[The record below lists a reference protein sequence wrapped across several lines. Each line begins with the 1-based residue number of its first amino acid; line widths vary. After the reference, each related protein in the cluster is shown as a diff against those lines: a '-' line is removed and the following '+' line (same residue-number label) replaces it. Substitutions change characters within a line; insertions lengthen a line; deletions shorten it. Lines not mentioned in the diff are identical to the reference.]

1 MTPTP
6 ATPNKPPRTCRSWE
20 RRKEH
25 RPSELLEAATEVFVT
40 RGYAAARL
48 DDIAARAGVSKGTL
62 YLYYAGK
69 EELFKAVVRVKFV
82 PIINEFQARIE
93 QATGSSEALLT
104 EILESWWCCFS
115 QPKLSGI
122 IKLIIS
128 EAGNFPEIARFF
140 NDEVSQ
146 IGKQSTRSLLER
158 GIERNEFRAVEDLET
173 ASHLIISPMVMKLVW
188 HHSVGAC
195 VGDCIDPENFIRQ
208 HTKLVLMMLRKPD
221 ADQT

>member
-1 MTPTP
+1 M
-6 ATPNKPPRTCRSWE
+6 
-20 RRKEH
+20 
-25 RPSELLEAATEVFVT
+25 T

-82 PIINEFQARIE
+82 PIISEFQARVE
-93 QATGSSEALLT
+93 QATGSSEQLLT

-146 IGKQSTRSLLER
+146 IGRQTTRSLLER
-158 GIERNEFRAVEDLET
+158 GIERNEFRAVEDIET
-173 ASHLIISPMVMKLVW
+173 ASHLIISPMVMQLVW

-195 VGDCIDPENFIRQ
+195 VGDCIDPDNFIRQ
-208 HTKLVLMMLRKPD
+208 HTRLVLMMLKKPGP
-221 ADQT
+221 DQS